1 MKNTTNFIICA
12 KGSSLS
18 KRLEITLDKFSQVA
32 LPFHLN
38 QIYKHKKNIE
48 RLQRLGD
55 WEEVSREVNRATK
68 SVHQLGVLLFEI
80 EILRT
85 YVEEPDLN
93 YFDVRVNPA
102 KTSTLVAVH
111 GLQEMCP
118 VNLMNAMAKED
129 FRKFDE
135 KKGNNSNSTSFN
147 ALTYCSNPL
156 YNEREGRISGDGD
169 FGSMSL
175 TSSSRAA
182 TNIEPQQGTSSGSPI
197 ISSSTLSSRRAPIP
211 PPLVLPPDL
220 PLIVSAPGTP
230 PLQTGTL
237 EILYEDPKEDSVSM
251 ISTSLEDEDLAVEG
265 DERSRLISSTSSI
278 QTKHNKEQ
286 ELKNRD
292 LESRK
297 ETFKAWGLLHE
308 EIKDLQEL
316 ISEFSPVVSKEH
328 RRHKVNS
335 SSPRSSHLSSTA
347 IYPVAGALLGTCL
360 GGPVGFLAGIK
371 IGGLAA
377 IGGSVF
383 GYSTGIVIKE
393 QVDRQEYIDDFYA
406 HRSRSQR
413 IRIPPPPPSI
423 STTPIISKQ
432 QIGNKRA
439 PLLRDR
445 TQSLPDVYNNKSK
458 ANGMEVMMN
467 GELGRSRSV
476 RTRHIPP
483 TRNHHIT
490 LYRCDSANS
499 STSAGISI
507 VTASSNTSTTH

>member
-182 TNIEPQQGTSSGSPI
+182 T
-197 ISSSTLSSRRAPIP
+197 
-211 PPLVLPPDL
+211 
-220 PLIVSAPGTP
+220 
-230 PLQTGTL
+230 TGTL